1 MREFIYNAPQE
12 IVNLITIITGVPNL
26 VMSIMKIF
34 KKCSDKQY
42 KFNKSF
48 WIPLITGLLI
58 VFFYTLFGILKNNM
72 ARVPELNG
80 WTYHNAIQTLDER
93 NISYEFVTDN
103 FDRDTAKISYQSYG
117 NNEIIYSWEKLVLG
131 TSDELE
137 KPSTLTTS
145 TNATISSPDNTSAN
159 NHYSSETSQESTAND
174 KASSDVEP
182 YELILYADN
191 QGGKWGFVDQ
201 FGKEQ
206 IPHIYDWANDFID
219 GYAAVCKHNNWGII
233 DTSGNEVIPFEYDG
247 AYSFID
253 GLAPVFKD
261 GKWGFIDINGDV
273 KIPFKFPYVASTWNG
288 GDLVYIDENNN
299 IIDYDTE
306 MSIIQSLE
314 S

>member
-1 MREFIYNAPQE
+1 MRELIYNLPDVVGIIVTVLTSLSGFGVCVVSLHKTQE
-12 IVNLITIITGVPNL
+12 NDKKPGKAFWTSILITVL
-26 VMSIMKIF
+26 VIAI
-34 KKCSDKQY
+34 C
-42 KFNKSF
+42 
-48 WIPLITGLLI
+48 I
-58 VFFYTLFGILKNNM
+58 VFFVLKGNLY
-72 ARVPELNG
+72 RVPELNG
-80 WTYHNAIQTLDER
+80 WTYYNAIQTLDER
-93 NISYEFVTDN
+93 NISYEFVSNDFDKDN
-103 FDRDTAKISYQSYG
+103 AKITYQSLG
-117 NNEIIYSWEKLVLG
+117 NNELIYSWEKLVLG

-219 GYAAVCKHNNWGII
+219 GYAAVCKNNNWGII